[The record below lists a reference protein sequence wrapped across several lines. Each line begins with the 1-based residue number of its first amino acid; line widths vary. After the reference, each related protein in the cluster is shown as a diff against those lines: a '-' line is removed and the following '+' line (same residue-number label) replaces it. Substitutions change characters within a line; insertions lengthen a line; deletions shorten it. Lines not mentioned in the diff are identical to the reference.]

1 MKRKKYY
8 REINDKD
15 RSKRKLINAVGLG
28 SEFFKLNYKELQ
40 YKDIDLRAMGKNDT
54 FLCYLY

>member
-8 REINDKD
+8 REINYKD

-40 YKDIDLRAMGKNDT
+40 YKDIDRRAMGKNDT
-54 FLCYLY
+54 FLCHLY